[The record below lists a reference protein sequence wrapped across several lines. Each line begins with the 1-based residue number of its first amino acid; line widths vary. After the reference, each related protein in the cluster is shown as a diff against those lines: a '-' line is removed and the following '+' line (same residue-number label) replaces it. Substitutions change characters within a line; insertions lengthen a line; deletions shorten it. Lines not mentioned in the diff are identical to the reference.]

1 MQLVAVLPA
10 GKRGL
15 LALREAARSCADLV
29 LLDGWSA
36 VVRCLAGRPAPAALV
51 VAAERADEQ
60 GRRVLE
66 LLHYRGLLVPTAV
79 FFERADL
86 DLLQAAWPLAR
97 LGIHVLACGADL
109 RARLARLL
117 AAGPALLAGLLA
129 DRLRTEQPSAR
140 RLLRLLAERPE
151 MRTAP
156 AVRLAATLGI
166 SRSAL
171 YQAVAAAGLPPIEH
185 VQFLFRLLPA
195 LRILQGGG
203 QVEDAAYA
211 AGLADG
217 RSLRKVL
224 RSRLAITIEEARR
237 QAGGGL
243 VWLVERSLSL
253 HGRLE
258 SGRGVGPHVGAP
270 VLDVRTPKGGG
281 RRARFAQG
289 VQEKAKGRQRPRL
302 A

>member
-10 GKRGL
+10 GERGL
-15 LALREAARSCADLV
+15 LALSEAARPCADLV

-36 VVRCLAGRPAPAALV
+36 VIRCLAGRQAPAALV

-97 LGIHVLACGADL
+97 LGIEVLVCGADL
-109 RARLARLL
+109 SARLARLL

-129 DRLRTEQPSAR
+129 ERLRSEQPGAR
-140 RLLRLLAERPE
+140 RLLWLLAEQPE

-156 AVRLAATLGI
+156 AVRLATTLGI

-171 YQAVAAAGLPPIEH
+171 YEAVAAAGLPPIEH
-185 VQFLFRLLPA
+185 LQFLFRLLPA

-203 QVEDAAYA
+203 RVEDAAYA

-224 RSRLAITIEEARR
+224 RSRLTLTVEEARR
-237 QAGGGL
+237 QAGGL
-243 VWLVERSLSL
+243 AWLVERSLAL

-258 SGRGVGPHVGAP
+258 EGGGMAPHVRAP
-270 VLDVRTPKGGG
+270 VMDGRTRKGGG
-281 RRARFAQG
+281 RRARFAEG
-289 VQEKAKGRQRPRL
+289 VQEKANGLEQPRL